1 MKKTIITFMTVAL
14 FSAVVWAQ
22 PDHQGP
28 QKNGPSKEKIESLRR
43 AYYTQELN
51 LSPSDA
57 EKFWP
62 NYNAF
67 EENKKQHQKKMKQL
81 HEDTSSIQNINGLD
95 DFGKR
100 LEALKIEESQ
110 QVTQYIKNSAQA
122 IGLDKAKILIGLDAK
137 FKKEMGEK
145 LKERKQKQKE
155 HKPKG
160 KR

>member
-1 MKKTIITFMTVAL
+1 MTAAL
-14 FSAVVWAQ
+14 FSAIVWAQ
-22 PDHQGP
+22 PDHQRP

-51 LSPSDA
+51 LSPSEA

-62 NYNAF
+62 IYNAF

-81 HEDTSSIQNINGLD
+81 HEDTSFIQNINGLD

>member
-1 MKKTIITFMTVAL
+1 MKKSIITLIMAAL
-14 FSAVVWAQ
+14 VSAAVWAQ
-22 PDHQGP
+22 TDHQGP

-43 AYYTQELN
+43 AYYTKELN
-51 LSPSDA
+51 LSPTEA

-62 NYNAF
+62 IYNSF

-81 HEDTSSIQNINGLD
+81 HEDTSSIQNMSDLD
-95 DFGKR
+95 DYGKR
-100 LEALKIEESQ
+100 LEVLKIEESQ

-122 IGLDKAKILIGLDAK
+122 IGIDKAKILIGLDAK
-137 FKKEMGEK
+137 FKKDMGEK

-160 KR
+160 KQ

>member
-1 MKKTIITFMTVAL
+1 MKKTIITLITTVL
-14 FSAVVWAQ
+14 LSTLVMAQ
-22 PDHQGP
+22 PDQQGP
-28 QKNGPSKEKIESLRR
+28 EKNGPSKERLESLRR
-43 AYYTQELN
+43 AYYTKELN
-51 LSPSDA
+51 LSPTEA

-62 NYNAF
+62 VYNAF
-67 EENKKQHQKKMKQL
+67 EENKKQHQKKMRQL
-81 HEDTSSIQNINGLD
+81 HEDASSIQNMSGLD
-95 DFGKR
+95 EYGKR
-100 LEALKIEESQ
+100 LEFLKIEESQ

-160 KR
+160 KQ